1 MLYSVEIKCIRE
13 CFLLQYVITMLLL
26 TIFLL
31 RKFVIKIFKNLSNLT
46 NDTVSKRFI
55 YFKYQNR
62 I

>member
-1 MLYSVEIKCIRE
+1 MLYSVEIKCVRE

-46 NDTVSKRFI
+46 NDIVSKRFI